1 MVKSTSTLKLNTG
14 MFIPQIGLG
23 TWLSTEEEGYQA
35 VLEALKLG
43 YRHIDTA
50 AIYKNEGSV
59 GRAIKDSDI
68 PRKEIFVTTKLWGTQ
83 QRDPLTALEQS
94 LERLGLDYVDL
105 YLMHWPVPLKE
116 PTEGEVITVP
126 VNEDGSRAIDL
137 DWDFIKTWEL
147 MQELPKTGKAK
158 AVGVSNFSVNNL
170 EQLKASDKIHLTPA
184 ANQVESHPLLPQTE
198 LINYCQSHGIVLEA
212 YSPLGTSNSPFF
224 KDERL
229 LAIAEKYD
237 ASVAQVLINW
247 GISRGIVLLP
257 KSVNKNRIASNLK
270 IIDLKPED
278 AEEVSKMYEKYGEKR
293 LVAPN
298 WGQFP
303 IFH

>member
-1 MVKSTSTLKLNTG
+1 MAKSTSTLKLNTG

-50 AIYKNEGSV
+50 AIYKNEGPV
-59 GRAIKDSDI
+59 GKAIKDSGI
-68 PRKEIFVTTKLWGTQ
+68 PRDEIFVTTKLWGTQ
-83 QRDPLTALEQS
+83 QREPLTALEQS

-105 YLMHWPVPLKE
+105 YLMHWPVPLEE

-147 MQELPKTGKAK
+147 MQELPETGKAK
-158 AVGVSNFSVNNL
+158 AVGVSNFSVKNL
-170 EQLKASDKIHLTPA
+170 EELKASDKIHLKPA
-184 ANQVESHPLLPQTE
+184 ANQVECHPLLPQTE
-198 LINYCQSHGIVLEA
+198 LINYCQSQGIVLEA

-224 KDERL
+224 KDEHL
-229 LAIAEKYD
+229 LSIAEKYD

-270 IIDLKPED
+270 TIDLKPED

-298 WGQFP
+298 WGKFP
-303 IFH
+303 IFQ